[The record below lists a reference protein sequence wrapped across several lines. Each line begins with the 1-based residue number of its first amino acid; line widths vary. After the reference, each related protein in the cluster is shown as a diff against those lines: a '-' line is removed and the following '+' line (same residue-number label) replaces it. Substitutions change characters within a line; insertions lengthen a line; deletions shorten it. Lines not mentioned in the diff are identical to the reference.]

1 MWQVA
6 QLLTPRVCALASH
19 HSPPTPEE
27 RARVYS
33 LYYDKFNRDQSRTIA
48 YLRECAIVMMKCSGG
63 EAKSVLRPDVE
74 ALLDELGGGLAEGA
88 DSGKVIKRI
97 AGRAGVLGDLSAR
110 GHGVEFR

>member
-33 LYYDKFNRDQSRTIA
+33 LYYDKFNRDQSRLIA
-48 YLRECAIVMMKCSGG
+48 YLRECAIGSRR
-63 EAKSVLRPDVE
+63 RPTPNTSASSLSPRRNYHSEVT
-74 ALLDELGGGLAEGA
+74 
-88 DSGKVIKRI
+88 
-97 AGRAGVLGDLSAR
+97 GRR
-110 GHGVEFR
+110 